1 MRRVLL
7 FVSVF
12 AFTYKPI
19 FAQVLGTPIVTWD
32 FAGGLPGG
40 WETGIA
46 STNNIA
52 HWEYRGPST
61 TPNINV
67 GSRGSCAGTALPINS
82 VTKANGFMI
91 FDSNYWD
98 DGDMVC
104 GGLGTGADPAPHNAW
119 MITNPVNL
127 TSNPFAVLTFQ
138 QQFRHYQTTVTKVEI
153 SINNGAWTEIL
164 ANSGTQSPTVEWKS
178 VNVSALAGGQSNVRF
193 KFSFIGV
200 YYWWLLDDITLY
212 APNAND
218 VLLNWVGY
226 TTNPFG
232 QAATPYSDLQY
243 DQYPS
248 VMIPPFSFR
257 GRATNVG
264 ANVQTNVRLNTRIVR
279 NNTTETLNTNSTP
292 ITLEPS
298 AASTIVLTPNYTN
311 PAQLGDYKIYY
322 DILQNESD
330 DNLANDKDS
339 LDYSITSYSYAR
351 DEGPMVDFY
360 EPTGIYTQWA
370 YEIGNMFQ
378 ARAANKYCHSLQ
390 VALAEG
396 TQPGAQITGFLYAE
410 NMETIIG
417 QTNVYT
423 VNIADLNT
431 IGEEKIAT
439 LHFPSPILLTN
450 GAYYMAMISQNNV
463 SQAVKVA
470 RSGSSP
476 SETSYVR
483 YLSVNGNFY
492 STVTPI
498 VRMNIFNAGVISGCM
513 DSEAMNY
520 SASATANDGSCRYS
534 GCTDENATN
543 YDPEANYDNGTCV
556 VAGCMNPLA
565 DNYNPNA
572 TVDDGSCIFQG
583 CTDDEADNYDP
594 LATIDDGSCIYSGC
608 TNPNA
613 VNYDPQANQD
623 DGSCIILGCLD
634 SEADNYN
641 PEANQDDGSCI
652 YYGCTN
658 VNADNYDPTANT
670 DDGSCII
677 SGCTN
682 PDATNFDPQA
692 NLDDG
697 SCIILGCMDVSADNY
712 NPQANQDDGSCIY
725 YGCTDNTA
733 VNYDPEANTDDGS
746 CTYLEVAMTV
756 SSTEGCAPY
765 TVTVTNQTFI
775 GDGSVCNFLI
785 NDELLYDECLASFEY
800 TFESS
805 GSYNLT
811 YIYQMG
817 ESISDST
824 VTIIVH
830 PSPDSPALSY
840 NDEFFEVTCSNCGSN
855 SIQWFY
861 NDSVILD
868 STDTSVGI
876 HYNDVYRNG
885 YYSATVTNQDNCTAS
900 LSAALFVLQPYFSL
914 SNEEGCAPLELEVT
928 NLTNPVANVSYSL
941 NFGDGSVDNDFTTT
955 ANHMYSDAYSYEIT
969 VIANSPLGSGSYTKA
984 LEIHPVITPELV
996 HVPNDGLVVCQ
1007 NCNLFESVEWNIDGV
1022 IFNDFG
1028 PHSDNGENYTVTGT
1042 TEFGCTGSN
1051 ILQPVFVVN
1060 WKNPKTGFQVYPNPV
1075 ADFAVIDNNH
1085 GLPYQLDV
1093 YDFTGQI
1100 ILSKQIQSTKER
1112 LDLSSW
1118 SSGAYIL
1125 RMSNSDGVRVF
1136 NLTVVH

>member
-7 FVSVF
+7 LVSVL
-12 AFTYKPI
+12 AFTCKPL
-19 FAQVLGTPIVTWD
+19 FAQVLGTPIITWD

-40 WETGIA
+40 WETGII

-104 GGLGTGADPAPHNAW
+104 GGLGTGVDPAPHNAW
-119 MITNPVNL
+119 MITNSVNL
-127 TSNPFAVLTFQ
+127 SSNSFVVLTFQ

-178 VNVSALAGGQSNVRF
+178 VNISALAGGQSNVRF

-218 VLLNWVGY
+218 IMLNWVGY
-226 TTNPFG
+226 TSNPFG

-248 VMIPPFSFR
+248 VMIPSFSLR

-264 ANVQTNVRLNTRIVR
+264 ANAQTNVRLNTRIVR
-279 NNTTETLNTNSTP
+279 NGITETLNTNSTP

-322 DILQNESD
+322 DILQNEAD

-339 LDYSITSYSYAR
+339 LDYSITAYGYAR

-410 NMETIIG
+410 NMETIVG
-417 QTNVYT
+417 QTTVYT

-431 IGEEKIAT
+431 VGEEKIAT

-463 SQAVKVA
+463 NQAVKVA

-476 SETSYVR
+476 SETSFVR

-520 SASATANDGSCRYS
+520 SASATANDGSCRYP

-594 LATIDDGSCIYSGC
+594 LATMDDGSCIYSGC

-613 VNYDPQANQD
+613 ENYDPQANQD

-682 PDATNFDPQA
+682 PDAANFDPQA

-697 SCIILGCMDVSADNY
+697 SCIILGCTDENADNY
-712 NPQANQDDGSCIY
+712 NPQANQEDGSCLY

-733 VNYDPEANTDDGS
+733 LNYDPTANSNDGS
-746 CTYLEVAMTV
+746 CVYLEVAMSLSAT
-756 SSTEGCAPY
+756 SGCAPLSI
-765 TVTVTNQTFI
+765 TLTNQTFI
-775 GDGSVCNFLI
+775 EEGSSCTFLI
-785 NDELLYDECLASFEY
+785 NDEEIHNECLTSFDY
-800 TFESS
+800 TFESE
-805 GSYNLT
+805 GSYSLT
-811 YIYQMG
+811 YIYQLG
-817 ESISDST
+817 ESVSDST
-824 VTIIVH
+824 VTITVF
-830 PSPDSPALSY
+830 PSPSIPELSY
-840 NDEFFEVTCSNCGSN
+840 DEEVFEVICSNCGEN
-855 SIQWFY
+855 TTQWFY
-861 NDSVILD
+861 NDSVIAD

-876 HYNDVYRNG
+876 SYNGVYRNG
-885 YYSATVTNQDNCTAS
+885 HYTAIVTNDHNCTS
-900 LSAALFVLQPYFSL
+900 SSSDLFVLQPYFSL
-914 SNEEGCAPLELEVT
+914 SSEEGCAPLQLEVT
-928 NLTNPVANVSYSL
+928 NLTNPVSDVSYSL
-941 NFGDGSVDNDFTTT
+941 DFGDGFIDDNFIE
-955 ANHMYSDAYSYEIT
+955 ASNHTYSNSDTYEIT
-969 VIANSPLGSGSYTKA
+969 VTAISPLGTGTYNKTV
-984 LEIHPVITPELV
+984 EIHPVITPELV

-1007 NCNLFESVEWNIDGV
+1007 NCDLFESVEWNIDGV
-1022 IFNDFG
+1022 IFNDLG
-1028 PHSDNGENYTVTGT
+1028 PHSNDGDTYLVTGI
-1042 TEFGCTGSN
+1042 TEFGCEGSAV
-1051 ILQPVFVVN
+1051 LQPTTVSDLNSLIEDF
-1060 WKNPKTGFQVYPNPV
+1060 KVYPNPV
-1075 ADFAVIDNNH
+1075 NSYFTIDNQA
-1085 GLPYQLDV
+1085 GLPYRLNV
-1093 YDFTGQI
+1093 YDYMGQVI
-1100 ILSKQIQSTKER
+1100 IHEELQNSKKIIDVTDWST
-1112 LDLSSW
+1112 
-1118 SSGAYIL
+1118 GAYVVRL
-1125 RMSNSDGVRVF
+1125 SNDVGYRVIT
-1136 NLTVVH
+1136 LSVVH